1 MQIRLV
7 YHGDFQSY
15 TGKNVEML
23 HVDDSATVASLISR
37 LAARHPHSIPF
48 LGSAQ
53 LSRGGQQVSP
63 DAFLADG
70 DIIDICLGDTA
81 LA

>member
-7 YHGDFQSY
+7 YHGQFQSL

-23 HVDDSATVASLISR
+23 YLDESATIASLQSR
-37 LAARHPHSIPF
+37 LAASHPLCLPHVTTLQF
-48 LGSAQ
+48 
-53 LSRGGQQVSP
+53 SRGGRAITP

-70 DIIDICLGDTA
+70 DIIDVMMADTA